1 MASIKAGHI
10 VGFILLFLFGI
21 GANILTFFGYFGA
34 AKEDTGLVLIF
45 TIMLSLMGLAIVVI
59 MMIKEYQNDI
69 VPWWL
74 WFIGIVLN
82 VLPFIEL
89 IILQSFMT

>member
-1 MASIKAGHI
+1 MAYTKKLGHI

-21 GANILTFFGYFGA
+21 GANILAVYGYFGA
-34 AKEDTGLVLIF
+34 PKEDYTLVLIF
-45 TIMLSLMGLAIVVI
+45 TIILAVLGLLIVI
-59 MMIKEYQNDI
+59 LMMIKEYQNDI
-69 VPWWL
+69 VPWWV

-89 IILQSFMT
+89 ITFNSI